1 MGLSHQPDIVM
12 TAPVSIRPL
21 LPSDAQAFRELR
33 LEALANHPE
42 AFSSSY
48 EEESPLGLEEFQA
61 RIPVSGPNAIFG
73 AFADGRLVGMAAF
86 VIYDRPKARHKGLMW
101 GVFVKPERRGQ
112 HIGKTLVQSV
122 IARASHHVIM
132 LEAAVVLTNESAR
145 RTYHGLGFRPYGIEP
160 KAIRLGDTF
169 YDEEL
174 LYLDLPQPTG
184 P

>member
-12 TAPVSIRPL
+12 TVPVSIRPL

-48 EEESPLGLEEFQA
+48 EESPLGLEEFQA
-61 RIPVSGPNAIFG
+61 RIP
-73 AFADGRLVGMAAF
+73 
-86 VIYDRPKARHKGLMW
+86 
-101 GVFVKPERRGQ
+101 
-112 HIGKTLVQSV
+112 
-122 IARASHHVIM
+122 
-132 LEAAVVLTNESAR
+132 VVLTNESAR
-145 RTYHGLGFRPYGIEP
+145 RTYHGLGFRPYGIER
-160 KAIRLGDTF
+160 KAIRVGDTF

-184 P
+184 R

>member
-1 MGLSHQPDIVM
+1 MWRSHQPDIVM

-33 LEALANHPE
+33 LEALSNHPE

-48 EEESPLGLEEFQA
+48 EEELPSSLEEFQA
-61 RIPVSGPNAIFG
+61 RIP
-73 AFADGRLVGMAAF
+73 
-86 VIYDRPKARHKGLMW
+86 
-101 GVFVKPERRGQ
+101 
-112 HIGKTLVQSV
+112 
-122 IARASHHVIM
+122 
-132 LEAAVVLTNESAR
+132 VVLTNESAR

-160 KAIRLGDTF
+160 KAIRVGDTF